1 MLLRAALISQE
12 TSRSEQ
18 TYAPVHG
25 PTPMPKGAELN
36 VLGGGRGGDWER
48 NVVKEIGED
57 LRQEASIWGR
67 YDQMIYASLNVK
79 WNVLRSEKKHKIPP

>member
-1 MLLRAALISQE
+1 MGQGLVVNTGMLLRAALISQE

-36 VLGGGRGGDWER
+36 VLGGRERRGLREESGKGDR
-48 NVVKEIGED
+48 RGLKTG
-57 LRQEASIWGR
+57 G
-67 YDQMIYASLNVK
+67 LN
-79 WNVLRSEKKHKIPP
+79 LG